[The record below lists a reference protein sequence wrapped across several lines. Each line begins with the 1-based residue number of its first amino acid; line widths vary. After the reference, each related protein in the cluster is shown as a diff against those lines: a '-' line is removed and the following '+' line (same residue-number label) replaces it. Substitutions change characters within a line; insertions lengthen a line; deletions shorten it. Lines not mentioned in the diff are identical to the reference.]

1 VWEVWFCIQSLMDLF
16 PMNSRCHLVCKT
28 LLKLDKMMATTLRPD
43 RSPSH
48 HVCSLFTELP
58 NLHWRD
64 IVDNLHCEYC

>member
-1 VWEVWFCIQSLMDLF
+1 VQGMLLIVTDGFIPYE
-16 PMNSRCHLVCKT
+16 CHLVCKT